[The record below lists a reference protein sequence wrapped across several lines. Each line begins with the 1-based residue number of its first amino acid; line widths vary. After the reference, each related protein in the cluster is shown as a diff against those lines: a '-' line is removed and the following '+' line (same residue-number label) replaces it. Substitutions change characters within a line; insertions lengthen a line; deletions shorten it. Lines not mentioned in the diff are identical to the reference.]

1 VIDGKPHQMTSKND
15 TTTTEAN
22 LARRTL
28 RTIAL
33 LVGACVIFVGAL
45 SVVAVAVASRAV
57 GTGTQAGARDTDP
70 TVKKPLSI

>member
-1 VIDGKPHQMTSKND
+1 MTSKND
-15 TTTTEAN
+15 SLTTDST

-28 RTIAL
+28 RTIAM

-57 GTGTQAGARDTDP
+57 NAGGTQAGARDTE
-70 TVKKPLSI
+70 TSVKKPLSI